1 MSRPVHFEIHAS
13 DPERAITFYA
23 TVFEWSFERWGTSP
37 YWIVSTGDGP
47 GIDGGLTQR
56 EGPEPAKDAP
66 LNACPLTMDVDHL
79 DPAIR
84 NVEQAGGSVVEPR
97 RAIPGVG
104 WVAYCRDTEG
114 NLFGLMEND
123 PSAE

>member
-1 MSRPVHFEIHAS
+1 MSRPVHFEIYAS

-23 TVFEWSFERWGTSP
+23 TVFEWSFERWGTNP
-37 YWIVSTGDGP
+37 YWLVSTGEGP

-56 EGPEPAKDAP
+56 DGPEPAKDAP
-66 LNACPLTMDVDHL
+66 LNACPLTMDVEHL
-79 DPAIR
+79 DAALR
-84 NVEQAGGSVVEPR
+84 NVEQAGGTIAEPR